1 MAKYHVRDGHK
12 RHDGKE
18 YAPGE
23 VIECDEEVAKK
34 LRLDPATEE
43 KDKKAKK

>member
-1 MAKYHVRDGHK
+1 MARYYVRDGHK

-23 VIECDEEVAKK
+23 VIECDEDTAKR
-34 LRLDPATEE
+34 LRLEPAPEE
-43 KDKKAKK
+43 KKAKK